1 MLIRDTEQGRRAEA
15 AKQAAGVRIVKPL
28 QLDDQTPQ
36 TPGVLRLAAVSRDGG
51 DTDRLWAGVLL
62 AEPGSVSAV
71 HHHGHVETVVYVVSG
86 AGKLRWGSRLE
97 YEADWESGDFL
108 FIPPHLPHQE
118 INTTADRPSHWVVVR
133 SAPGEVVVNLA
144 LGPGCEY
151 VESGLA
157 ADESAGAAAGSNDGD
172 RRIARPKGEM

>member
-1 MLIRDTEQGRRAEA
+1 MLIRDTDQGRGAEA

-51 DTDRLWAGVLL
+51 DTDRLWAAVLL
-62 AEPGSVSAV
+62 AEPRSVSAV

-108 FIPPHLPHQE
+108 FIPPHLPHQR
-118 INTTADRPSHWVVVR
+118 DQHDGRPAFPLGSR
-133 SAPGEVVVNLA
+133 PKPPGEVVVNLA